1 MLNSKRDLSIRRYLS
16 NIGKMD
22 YSSRNFQSK
31 YWEIDYGSNV
41 KIRVRFSDHFADV
54 TKEDI
59 NIVRTSVG
67 FYVIRLSRVGVSYTV
82 TEDAIM
88 AYLRSIF
95 LTYPEVSGCVES
107 YKKATDSACKKAIK
121 VASDLDK
128 TKAKLKKRDDYID
141 MVDSV
146 YDENKEFRSK
156 IESLSKELESVKK
169 SLETA
174 TKAAEDYKQK
184 YMSKCSSYTSLYG
197 KVQKLESIFKS
208 IK

>member
-1 MLNSKRDLSIRRYLS
+1 MDTKLCTKCGRIKLISEF
-16 NIGKMD
+16 GK
-22 YSSRNFQSK
+22 N
-31 YWEIDYGSNV
+31 
-41 KIRVRFSDHFADV
+41 
-54 TKEDI
+54 
-59 NIVRTSVG
+59 
-67 FYVIRLSRVGVSYTV
+67 
-82 TEDAIM
+82 
-88 AYLRSIF
+88 
-95 LTYPEVSGCVES
+95 
-107 YKKATDSACKKAIK
+107 
-121 VASDLDK
+121 K
-128 TKAKLKKRDDYID
+128 TKLKKRDDYID

-156 IESLSKELESVKK
+156 IEALSKELESVKK

>member
-1 MLNSKRDLSIRRYLS
+1 MLNNKRDLSIRRYLS
-16 NIGKMD
+16 SIGKMN
-22 YSSRNFQSK
+22 YSSKNFQSK

-67 FYVIRLSRVGVSYTV
+67 FYVIRLSKVGVSYTI
-82 TEDAIM
+82 TEDTVM

-95 LTYPEVSGCVES
+95 LTYPEVSSCVES

-121 VASDLDK
+121 MAGDLDK
-128 TKAKLKKRDDYID
+128 ARVKLKKRDDYID

-156 IESLSKELESVKK
+156 IEVLSKELESVKR

>member
-1 MLNSKRDLSIRRYLS
+1 MLDSKRDVSIRRYLS
-16 NIGKMD
+16 SIGKMD

-31 YWEIDYGSNV
+31 YWEIDYGSDV
-41 KIRVRFSDHFADV
+41 KVRVRFSDHFAN
-54 TKEDI
+54 TIKEDI
-59 NIVRTSVG
+59 NIVRTSIG
-67 FYVIRLSRVGVSYTV
+67 FYVIRLSKVGVSYTV
-82 TEDAIM
+82 TEDTVM

-95 LTYPEVSGCVES
+95 LTYPEVSSCVKS
-107 YKKATDSACKKAIK
+107 YKEATDSACRKAVK
-121 VASDLDK
+121 AYNDLDNAK
-128 TKAKLKKRDDYID
+128 TKLKKRDDYID

-156 IESLSKELESVKK
+156 IEVLSKELESVKK
-169 SLETA
+169 SLETV

>member
-16 NIGKMD
+16 RIGKMD

-41 KIRVRFSDHFADV
+41 RIRVRFSDHFADAI
-54 TKEDI
+54 KEDI

-67 FYVIRLSRVGVSYTV
+67 FYVIRLSKVGVSYTV
-82 TEDAIM
+82 TEDTVM
-88 AYLRSIF
+88 VYLKSIF

-107 YKKATDSACKKAIK
+107 YKKAADSACKRTIKA
-121 VASDLDK
+121 ANDLDK
-128 TKAKLKKRDDYID
+128 TKTKLKKRDDYIN

-156 IESLSKELESVKK
+156 IEALSKELESTKK
-169 SLETA
+169 SLEA
-174 TKAAEDYKQK
+174 TKKAAEDYRQK
-184 YMSKCSSYTSLYG
+184 YNNKCLSYNSLYG
-197 KVQKLESIFKS
+197 KVQKLESIFAS

>member
-16 NIGKMD
+16 KIGKMD
-22 YSSRNFQSK
+22 YSSKNFQSK

-41 KIRVRFSDHFADV
+41 KIRVRFSDHFSDAI
-54 TKEDI
+54 KEDI
-59 NIVRTSVG
+59 NIVRTSIG
-67 FYVIRLSRVGVSYTV
+67 FYVIRLSKIGVSYTV
-82 TEDAIM
+82 IEGAVM

-95 LTYPEVSGCVES
+95 LTYPEVSNSVES
-107 YKKATDSACKKAIK
+107 FRKAADSACKKATK
-121 VASDLDK
+121 VANDLNEAK
-128 TKAKLKKRDDYID
+128 TKLRKKDDYID

-156 IESLSKELESVKK
+156 IEALSKELESTKK

>member
-16 NIGKMD
+16 SIGKMD
-22 YSSRNFQSK
+22 YSSKNYQSK
-31 YWEIDYGSNV
+31 YWEIDYGSDV
-41 KIRVRFSDHFADV
+41 KIRVRFSDHFSDV

-67 FYVIRLSRVGVSYTV
+67 FYVIRLSKVGVSYTI
-82 TEDAIM
+82 TEDTVM

-107 YKKATDSACKKAIK
+107 YKKATDSACKKVIK
-121 VASDLDK
+121 VANDLDK
-128 TKAKLKKRDDYID
+128 IKTKLKKRDDYID

-156 IESLSKELESVKK
+156 IEVLSKELESVKK
-169 SLETA
+169 SLETV